1 MYVFVKTVVGGNHI
15 ATATVV
21 SIHITSTATAP
32 VSPVEKARA
41 VPGKGL
47 EGDRYFDGTGTFSA
61 QLPGPDHELTLVE
74 IEKIEEL
81 KHEHS
86 VEIEPADT
94 RRNIVTR
101 GVSLNSL
108 IGQEFRIGEVRIRGV
123 RLCEPCNH
131 LAKVLGEQKVLYGL
145 VHKGGLRAQILTEG
159 IIHVGDAI
167 EVGN

>member
-1 MYVFVKTVVGGNHI
+1 M

-21 SIHITSTATAP
+21 STHTTSTATAP
-32 VSPVEKARA
+32 VSSVVEARA

-47 EGDRYFDGTGTFSA
+47 EGDRYFDGTGTFFA
-61 QLPGPDHELTLVE
+61 QLPGPDHELTLIE
-74 IEKIEEL
+74 IEKVEEL

-108 IGQEFRIGEVRIRGV
+108 VGQEFRIGGS
-123 RLCEPCNH
+123 PH
-131 LAKVLGEQKVLYGL
+131 
-145 VHKGGLRAQILTEG
+145 
-159 IIHVGDAI
+159 
-167 EVGN
+167 